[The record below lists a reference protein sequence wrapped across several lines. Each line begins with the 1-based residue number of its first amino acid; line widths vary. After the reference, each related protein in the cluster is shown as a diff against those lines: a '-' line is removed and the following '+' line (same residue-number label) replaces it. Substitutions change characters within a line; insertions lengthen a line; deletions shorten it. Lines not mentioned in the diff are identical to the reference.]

1 MTISSTPILPVA
13 IIGAGPIG
21 LAAAAHLVNRG
32 IPIEIFEAGVSI
44 AANLESYRHVQLFS
58 PWTYN
63 VDATAATLLA
73 KEPGWK
79 LPPGDALPTAGQVV
93 DQFLLP
99 LSRLPSIAPYLHVN
113 ARVLAVSREGYDKV
127 KTKGREDAP
136 FVLRVQMAGGIE
148 EVRASAVI
156 DASGTWSQPGPLG
169 GNGLPA
175 SGEMENAQQIV
186 YGMPDIA
193 GQERANYLGKKVL
206 VVGSGHSAVGSLLAL
221 AELAE
226 QDRSTRIVWAVRGHD
241 ISRVFGGGEADGL
254 PARGALGLRLR
265 KLLDEGRLEV
275 RKGFKI
281 RSILLAAG
289 QLVVESA
296 DVALPNIQGVDRI
309 VGATGARPD
318 HSLSRELRTQH
329 DPWLESTVQLAPLID
344 PNEHSCGS
352 VRPHGHRELVH
363 PEPGFYAIGAK
374 SYGRAPNF
382 LMATGFEQARS
393 VVAALAGD
401 FEAADAVKLE
411 LPQTGVCS
419 SRLPGEDSPAAGACC
434 GPSIAAPNAAT
445 SCCGPTPVPAAKA
458 AASCCGPARAS
469 EPKAAASCCGPA
481 KSVASPQLARG
492 CCG

>member
-21 LAAAAHLVNRG
+21 LAAAAHLVSRG
-32 IPIEIFEAGVSI
+32 IPIEVFEAGDRI

-63 VDATAATLLA
+63 IDATAATLLA
-73 KEPGWK
+73 KEPGWE

-99 LSRLPSIAPYLHVN
+99 LSRLPGIAPHLHVN

-136 FVLRVQMAGGIE
+136 FLLRLQTAGGIE
-148 EVRASAVI
+148 EVHASAVI

-175 SGEMENAQQIV
+175 QGEIENAHQIV

-226 QDRSTRIVWAVRGHD
+226 QDSSTHLVWAVRGND

-265 KLLDEGRLEV
+265 KLLDQGRLEV
-275 RKGFKI
+275 RKGFNI
-281 RSILLAAG
+281 RAITRCVDKLS
-289 QLVVESA
+289 VEPA
-296 DVALPNIQGVDRI
+296 DARLPDISCVDRI

-352 VRPHGHRELVH
+352 VRPHGHRELAH

-401 FEAADAVKLE
+401 FEAADAVRLE

-419 SRLPGEDSPAAGACC
+419 SRLPGEDARDTGACC
-434 GPSIAAPNAAT
+434 GLSVAVPRAA
-445 SCCGPTPVPAAKA
+445 V
-458 AASCCGPARAS
+458 SCCGPAQAP
-469 EPKAAASCCGPA
+469 EPKAAASCCGPV
-481 KSVASPQLARG
+481 KSVAPPTLARG

>member
-21 LAAAAHLVNRG
+21 LAAAAHLVSRG
-32 IPIEIFEAGVSI
+32 IPIEVFEAGDRI

-63 VDATAATLLA
+63 IDATAATLLA
-73 KEPGWK
+73 KEPGWE
-79 LPPGDALPTAGQVV
+79 LPPGDVLPTGGQVV

-99 LSRLPSIAPYLHVN
+99 LSRLPGIAPHLHVN

-136 FVLRVQMAGGIE
+136 FVLRVQTAGGIE
-148 EVRASAVI
+148 EIHARAVI

-175 SGEMENAQQIV
+175 LGEMENTQQIA

-193 GQERANYLGKKVL
+193 GQERANFLGKKVL
-206 VVGSGHSAVGSLLAL
+206 VVGSGHSAVGNLLAL

-226 QDRSTRIVWAVRGHD
+226 QDSSTHIVWAVRGND
-241 ISRVFGGGEADGL
+241 ISKVFGGGEADGL
-254 PARGALGLRLR
+254 PARGVLGLRLR
-265 KLLDEGRLEV
+265 KLIDEGRLEV
-275 RKGFKI
+275 RKGFNI
-281 RSILLAAG
+281 RAITRCVDKLS
-289 QLVVESA
+289 VEPA
-296 DVALPNIQGVDRI
+296 DVRLPNIYCVDRI

-352 VRPHGHRELVH
+352 VRPHGHRELAH

-401 FEAADAVKLE
+401 MEAADAVHLE

-419 SRLPGEDSPAAGACC
+419 SRLPGEDTPGAGTCCGPTIAAPGGAAACC
-434 GPSIAAPNAAT
+434 GPAPA
-445 SCCGPTPVPAAKA
+445 PAAKA
-458 AASCCGPARAS
+458 AASCCAS
-469 EPKAAASCCGPA
+469 A
-481 KSVASPQLARG
+481 KSVATQPLARG